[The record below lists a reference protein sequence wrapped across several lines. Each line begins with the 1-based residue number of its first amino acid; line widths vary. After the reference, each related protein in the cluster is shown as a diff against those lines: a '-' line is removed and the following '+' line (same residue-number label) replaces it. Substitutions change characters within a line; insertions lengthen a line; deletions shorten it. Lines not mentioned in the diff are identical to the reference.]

1 MHEGSK
7 DKKSAPD
14 FLVVAYKYT
23 QEYLYRKNSNFKKY
37 VLKRHLMFTSHF
49 SSLGSILKAL
59 PTLLVRVS
67 IAITKHQDQESIYFC
82 LQHLGHTLSLREVGE
97 NSRQNPGGRD

>member
-1 MHEGSK
+1 MCTTEAK
-7 DKKSAPD
+7 IKKSTSD
-14 FLVVAYKYT
+14 FLVVAYKCT

-37 VLKRHLMFTSHF
+37 VLKRCLVFTLHF

-67 IAITKHQDQESIYFC
+67 IAITKHQDRESIY
-82 LQHLGHTLSLREVGE
+82 LLTTLGSHSVTREVGE
-97 NSRQNPGGRD
+97 NSKQHPGGRD